1 MSQRTTAQSPPSRS
15 RPSGAVPP
23 TPAAEPGP
31 DTPADE
37 RSAQAPAPAD
47 PRPSTEP
54 AAAGPAEEP
63 ASAEPV
69 ADASA
74 TPGGPASVAPAP
86 VDAPGGPASVA
97 PAPVDAPGG
106 PASVAPAPAEPA
118 ADASG
123 APEPGTGPTTAT
135 RPPEDT
141 APRSADAGPAG
152 ADPVD
157 AETTAEVP
165 LPTGSA
171 APGSGGEA
179 PTATGPDAA
188 GPGGD
193 AAPSAG
199 ATAAGPGGGA
209 APVPAV
215 GRGRVEFDA
224 LYERAAPA
232 LIHQVYLLTGRRGDA
247 FDSVEHAFQRAW
259 EHWPEVFHDP
269 DPVGWVRSRA
279 FEHALAPWRWFRRP
293 RRPGGPPA
301 DPVHRALLEL
311 PPLYRRTVLLCDGV
325 GLTVDEAAAEAAAT
339 VPATTSRLEHARAAL
354 LERLPEPVGPE
365 EARERL
371 SALAGAVSTA
381 TLPLARSVRTG
392 SERRLRALTGTVF
405 GLTALLAGA
414 VVFSA
419 VTPRSPSPEPA
430 PAPYGSVSDD
440 GAPGRGTSAPPGG
453 GPSAPPSP

>member
-63 ASAEPV
+63 ASAEPG

-74 TPGGPASVAPAP
+74 PPGGPASVAPAP

-97 PAPVDAPGG
+97 PAE

-179 PTATGPDAA
+179 PTSTGPDAA
-188 GPGGD
+188 EPGGD

>member
-97 PAPVDAPGG
+97 PAE

-179 PTATGPDAA
+179 PPATGPDAA
-188 GPGGD
+188 EPGGD

-199 ATAAGPGGGA
+199 ATAAEPGGGA

-430 PAPYGSVSDD
+430 PAPYRSVSDD

>member
-74 TPGGPASVAPAP
+74 PPGGPASVAPAE
-86 VDAPGGPASVA
+86 
-97 PAPVDAPGG
+97 

-259 EHWPEVFHDP
+259 EHWPEVFHAP

>member
-97 PAPVDAPGG
+97 PAE

-440 GAPGRGTSAPPGG
+440 GAPGRGASAPPGG
-453 GPSAPPSP
+453 GTSAPPSP